1 MSTDG
6 KNKVDDQSNNWKRTG
21 SAILDATQYLTQYG
35 NELKKLANPLQYLQD
50 IVNLEDSVTSSI
62 RSSMGLTRD
71 VSELLLDNM
80 AEIGLELGK
89 YNIDN
94 SRALTIFEN
103 INDVLKRNTYLTNEQ
118 SVSLL
123 VLAKNAD
130 LTEMEI
136 AQMVESFDTLGY
148 GINDSIEMMSDMQK
162 QARLNGLNVNEYMK
176 EASKN
181 MKTLNSYN
189 FKDGVEGFTRMVT
202 KAQELRIDFGQT
214 IKFAEDLMDPQKA
227 IETAA
232 GFQMLGGAIGDLGDP
247 FKLLYMAQN
256 DVEGLQDAMID
267 MTKSVVTF
275 NEETG
280 QFDIPV
286 TEMYKLREVAKLTGK
301 SYQDLADEAIKAAS
315 KSKKLEFLDMNA
327 NFSDD
332 EKNLISNLA
341 KFEGG
346 ELMVTLPGQ
355 DEAISVAELTPE
367 KIEELRKQQQIAMLS
382 EREIAE
388 KQLSTLDQM
397 NANLETIK
405 NIRIAIGANT
415 PALIDFNELFGAA
428 AKTSMNILTESFNKE
443 NITELSSSLSG
454 WLASGLSNDDAKNN
468 FIDAGLKIKNE
479 IVTGL
484 IDSMGSDGTLSRT
497 LSDDNV
503 LNTPIFWEG
512 LKDTFNELILSIEG
526 LGDIITNPDFDPTTS
541 SSVITTPTMI
551 SEASTGQQ
559 INTTPT
565 SVENTQQISFD
576 TLPINVGGKVELSMT
591 NLNNLIKTD
600 ILGSELLKNQDF
612 INKIRNILTDATG
625 YATNQQ

>member
-1 MSTDG
+1 
-6 KNKVDDQSNNWKRTG
+6 
-21 SAILDATQYLTQYG
+21 
-35 NELKKLANPLQYLQD
+35 
-50 IVNLEDSVTSSI
+50 
-62 RSSMGLTRD
+62 
-71 VSELLLDNM
+71 M